1 MRERLL
7 TILAMASVVAVLGRV
22 SLTVGDVHVPLT
34 MGLGRLTIAHV
45 AGAMLVAPAM
55 ARLIDLGVSESAFST
70 CLPGVTSYVTK
81 RMTREGR
88 EGAGSRITF
97 QVVAV
102 VVTAIAS
109 LWSVPYDGISS
120 RPVVGLLAGISF
132 AWAVRRTGLRFMFI
146 LWPAFIVG
154 LSLGMV
160 LGGTPVWMPPL
171 VVALG
176 LAVRNLV
183 DWLEGTREGPYIKRL
198 PGLRLPSPRL
208 SERARSILLGTLL
221 AVGYVYV
228 AYGAV
233 SMVIG

>member
-34 MGLGRLTIAHV
+34 MGLGHLTVAHV
-45 AGAMLVAPAM
+45 AGAMLVVPAM
-55 ARLIDLGVSESAFST
+55 ARLADLGVSESAFST
-70 CLPGVTSYVTK
+70 CLPGVTSYVAK

-120 RPVVGLLAGISF
+120 RPVVGLLAGVSF

-154 LSLGMV
+154 L
-160 LGGTPVWMPPL
+160 
-171 VVALG
+171 G

-183 DWLEGTREGPYIKRL
+183 DWLDGTREGPYIKRL
-198 PGLRLPSPRL
+198 SSLYLPSPRL
-208 SERARSILLGTLL
+208 SERARSVLLGVLL
-221 AVGYVYV
+221 AAGYVYV

>member
-7 TILAMASVVAVLGRV
+7 TILAMASVVAVLGQV

-45 AGAMLVAPAM
+45 AGAILVVPAM
-55 ARLIDLGVSESAFST
+55 ARLADLGVSESAFST

-183 DWLEGTREGPYIKRL
+183 DWLDGTREGLYIKRF
-198 PGLRLPSPRL
+198 PSLRLPSPRL
-208 SERARSILLGTLL
+208 SGRTRSILLGVLL
-221 AVGYVYV
+221 TAGYVYV

>member
-34 MGLGRLTIAHV
+34 IGLGHLTVAHV
-45 AGAMLVAPAM
+45 AGAMLVVPAM
-55 ARLIDLGVSESAFST
+55 ARLADLGVSESAFST

-88 EGAGSRITF
+88 EGAGGRITF
-97 QVVAV
+97 QVAAV

-109 LWSVPYDGISS
+109 LWSVPYGGISS
-120 RPVVGLLAGISF
+120 RPAVGLLAGVSF

-183 DWLEGTREGPYIKRL
+183 DWLDGTREGPYVKRL
-198 PGLRLPSPRL
+198 PGLHLPSPRL
-208 SERARSILLGTLL
+208 SERARSTLLGTLL

>member
-34 MGLGRLTIAHV
+34 MGLGRLTVAHV

-55 ARLIDLGVSESAFST
+55 ARLADLGVSESAFST

-88 EGAGSRITF
+88 EGAGSRIIF

-160 LGGTPVWMPPL
+160 LGGTPT
-171 VVALG
+171 
-176 LAVRNLV
+176 VRNLV
-183 DWLEGTREGPYIKRL
+183 DWFDGTREGPYVKRL
-198 PGLRLPSPRL
+198 PSLRLPSPRL
-208 SERARSILLGTLL
+208 SERARSTLLGVLL
-221 AVGYVYV
+221 AAGYVYV

>member
-55 ARLIDLGVSESAFST
+55 ARLADLGVSKSAFST
-70 CLPGVTSYVTK
+70 CLPGVTSYVTR

-102 VVTAIAS
+102 VATAIAS

-183 DWLEGTREGPYIKRL
+183 DWLDGTRKGPYIKKF
-198 PGLRLPSPRL
+198 PGLRLSSPRL
-208 SERARSILLGTLL
+208 SERARSILLGVLL
-221 AVGYVYV
+221 VVGYVYV

>member
-22 SLTVGDVHVPLT
+22 SLTIGDVHVPLT
-34 MGLGRLTIAHV
+34 MGLGHLTVAHV
-45 AGAMLVAPAM
+45 AGAMLVVPAM
-55 ARLIDLGVSESAFST
+55 ARLADLGVSESAFST
-70 CLPGVTSYVTK
+70 CLPGVTSHVAK
-81 RMTREGR
+81 RMTRQGR

-120 RPVVGLLAGISF
+120 RPDVGLLAGVSF

-183 DWLEGTREGPYIKRL
+183 DWLDGTREGPYVKRL

-221 AVGYVYV
+221 AAGYVYV